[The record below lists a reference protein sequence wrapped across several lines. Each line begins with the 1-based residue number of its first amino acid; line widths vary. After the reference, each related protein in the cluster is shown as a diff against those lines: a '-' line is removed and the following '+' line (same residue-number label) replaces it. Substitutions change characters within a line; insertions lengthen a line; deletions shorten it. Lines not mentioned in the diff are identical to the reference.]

1 MGNDEEEERGRLGRE
16 AKEEG
21 EREATSREAMEE
33 GGRERVSLME
43 EEEFDGGKVV
53 GRLGREG
60 GNK

>member
-1 MGNDEEEERGRLGRE
+1 
-16 AKEEG
+16 
-21 EREATSREAMEE
+21 MEE

-60 GNK
+60 INERGGREEWEIRGR

>member
-1 MGNDEEEERGRLGRE
+1 MMKRRREGGRLGRE

-21 EREATSREAMEE
+21 EREAREAMEE

-43 EEEFDGGKVV
+43 EEEVDGGKVV

>member
-21 EREATSREAMEE
+21 EREARKAMEE

-53 GRLGREG
+53 GWLGREG